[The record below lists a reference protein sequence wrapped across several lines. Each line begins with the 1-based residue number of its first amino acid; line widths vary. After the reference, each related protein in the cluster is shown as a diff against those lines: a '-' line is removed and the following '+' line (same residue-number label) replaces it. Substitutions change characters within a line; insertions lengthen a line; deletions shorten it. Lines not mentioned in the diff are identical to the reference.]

1 MNRTAPLRS
10 KGFGRPAAERPDKP
24 PRDPDEFAS
33 YRAPRP
39 AAVMATPAS
48 FAGQGQAAPKTGRHE
63 SEAWRRAVAA
73 LPCVLCQREGET
85 QAAHRNEGK
94 GMGVKTDD
102 ALTAALCHTCHS
114 AIDQGPDFSRDE
126 RRRRLDV
133 AILLTIRAL
142 ARAGKLKIEG
152 AR

>member
-1 MNRTAPLRS
+1 MLTRSAPMKRTPFKAKAP
-10 KGFGRPAAERPDKP
+10 
-24 PRDPDEFAS
+24 
-33 YRAPRP
+33 
-39 AAVMATPAS
+39 
-48 FAGQGQAAPKTGRHE
+48 APKPAKQVQYVARPREVATASVQLPMAQPVLKDNRHE

-94 GMGVKTDD
+94 GMGLKTDD
-102 ALTAALCHTCHS
+102 ALTAALCQTCHS

-142 ARAGKLKIEG
+142 ARAGKLRI
-152 AR
+152 AA

>member
-1 MNRTAPLRS
+1 MLNRSAPMKRSSFKSKATAP
-10 KGFGRPAAERPDKP
+10 KPAKQVQYVARPREVATARVELPMARPVLKDN
-24 PRDPDEFAS
+24 
-33 YRAPRP
+33 
-39 AAVMATPAS
+39 
-48 FAGQGQAAPKTGRHE
+48 RHE

-73 LPCVLCQREGET
+73 LPCVLCQREGQT

-94 GMGVKTDD
+94 GMGLKTDD
-102 ALTAALCHTCHS
+102 ALTAALCTTCHS

-142 ARAGKLKIEG
+142 ARAGKLRI
-152 AR
+152 A

>member
-1 MNRTAPLRS
+1 MLTRSAPMKRTPFKAKAPGRREAKQVQYVARPREVATASAPL
-10 KGFGRPAAERPDKP
+10 P
-24 PRDPDEFAS
+24 
-33 YRAPRP
+33 
-39 AAVMATPAS
+39 MAQPVL
-48 FAGQGQAAPKTGRHE
+48 KDNRHE
-63 SEAWRRAVAA
+63 SEPWRRAVAA
-73 LPCVLCQREGET
+73 LPCVLCHREGET

-94 GMGVKTDD
+94 GMGLKTDD
-102 ALTAALCHTCHS
+102 ALTAALCQTCHS

>member
-1 MNRTAPLRS
+1 MLTRSAPMKRTPFKAKTP
-10 KGFGRPAAERPDKP
+10 ERREAKQLD
-24 PRDPDEFAS
+24 
-33 YRAPRP
+33 YTPRP
-39 AAVMATPAS
+39 RPVVQAVAELPPS
-48 FAGQGQAAPKTGRHE
+48 RPVLKDNRHE
-63 SEAWRRAVAA
+63 SEPWRRAVAA

-94 GMGVKTDD
+94 GMGLKTDD
-102 ALTAALCHTCHS
+102 ALTAALCTTCHT

-142 ARAGKLKIEG
+142 ARAGKLRI
-152 AR
+152 AA

>member
-1 MNRTAPLRS
+1 MLTRKQPMTRGRAPERE
-10 KGFGRPAAERPDKP
+10 ARPD
-24 PRDPDEFAS
+24 RSAEFAS
-33 YRAPRP
+33 YRPP
-39 AAVMATPAS
+39 AVRAVMATPAS
-48 FAGQGQAAPKTGRHE
+48 FASQAEPVLKDSRHE
-63 SEAWRRAVAA
+63 SEPWRRAVAA

-94 GMGVKTDD
+94 GMGLKTDD
-102 ALTAALCHTCHS
+102 ALTAALCTTCHT

-142 ARAGKLKIEG
+142 ARAGKLRI
-152 AR
+152 AA

>member
-1 MNRTAPLRS
+1 MLTRSAPMKRTPFKSKAPPKREA
-10 KGFGRPAAERPDKP
+10 KQVQYVARPREVATARVELP
-24 PRDPDEFAS
+24 
-33 YRAPRP
+33 
-39 AAVMATPAS
+39 MAQPVLKDS
-48 FAGQGQAAPKTGRHE
+48 RHE

-73 LPCVLCQREGET
+73 LPCVLCRREGET

-94 GMGVKTDD
+94 GMGLKTDD
-102 ALTAALCHTCHS
+102 ALTAALCTTCHS

-142 ARAGKLKIEG
+142 ARAGKLRI
-152 AR
+152 A

>member
-1 MNRTAPLRS
+1 MLTRSAPMKRTPFKAKTPERREA
-10 KGFGRPAAERPDKP
+10 KQVQYVARPREVAT
-24 PRDPDEFAS
+24 AS
-33 YRAPRP
+33 VALP
-39 AAVMATPAS
+39 MAQPVL
-48 FAGQGQAAPKTGRHE
+48 KDNRHE
-63 SEAWRRAVAA
+63 SEPWRRAVAA

-94 GMGVKTDD
+94 GMGLKTDD
-102 ALTAALCHTCHS
+102 ALTAALCTTCHA

-142 ARAGKLKIEG
+142 ARAGKLRI
-152 AR
+152 AA

>member
-1 MNRTAPLRS
+1 MLTRSAPM
-10 KGFGRPAAERPDKP
+10 K
-24 PRDPDEFAS
+24 
-33 YRAPRP
+33 RAPFKGKAQPKREAKQVQYVARP
-39 AAVMATPAS
+39 REVATASVALPMAQPVL
-48 FAGQGQAAPKTGRHE
+48 KDNRHE
-63 SEAWRRAVAA
+63 SEPWRRAVAA

-142 ARAGKLKIEG
+142 ARAGKLRI
-152 AR
+152 A